1 MRHRYVLTTLAV
13 TAALLFSPVHATAD
27 LYSAEECP
35 GHIRSYEDTVG
46 TIVNPNTLLPGVI
59 DMALDHEGRLLLSN
73 TGYDSECDATL
84 LRFDI
89 DAQTVTELDWD
100 VVGHVPGSVAVDL
113 GDDIYIVNQQNW
125 KGDGDTLE
133 PPSGTWLGILRGGVG
148 PAEVAYEFAHT
159 VVTDIVVR
167 PTGPRAGNILA
178 LVDDDGHSVIEI
190 ERTEAD
196 SFVYY
201 GLVADS
207 GMMPLN
213 ATGIAIDPDGTIVI
227 LDYDYGLYYIDE
239 EYGYVWGFGSAYGP
253 GLTDIELDSDGV
265 IYLANTYFDWIER
278 FDPDGYS
285 LGDHFGGV
293 VSLGAVAATGYTPTP
308 VGEDVLVEPGE
319 NIEVT
324 YEEVTSSGFTTAVV
338 ESTTSRISP
347 EGNGLPDHAQ
357 LPGSRSTLFTYI
369 GLSTD
374 AIYEGLI
381 QVDVLEEGSRLFYAS
396 GTSDTFRDFTVVGS
410 IEDARG
416 TIPRFNELP
425 APGLKRADTGPTE
438 VVLVEDT
445 RELGAVSL
453 YKFWRLEL
461 AMAVPDNMPGGD
473 PCPWEFIEWLQK
485 YPESAREYYDAG
497 DHANALSELAIMNG
511 MIRSH
516 AGWCIPDS
524 SDDVLGNLV
533 AKILAH
539 SKTLM
544 YSIELESGEPF
555 TGLDESSSV
564 VSLMVTNPSKGECR
578 MTFSGPIG
586 AEVAAHIYSV
596 TGRLVATVYEGR
608 LPEGGE
614 TVVWNGIDDTGR
626 PVASGVYFARV
637 ESGGELLTSK
647 VVYIR

>member
-1 MRHRYVLTTLAV
+1 MDYFLTEEQQMMQEVARAIAV
-13 TAALLFSPVHATAD
+13 EKIKPVAAKYDESGEFPWPIVEEMHKAD
-27 LYSAEECP
+27 L
-35 GHIRSYEDTVG
+35 
-46 TIVNPNTLLPGVI
+46 
-59 DMALDHEGRLLLSN
+59 
-73 TGYDSECDATL
+73 
-84 LRFDI
+84 
-89 DAQTVTELDWD
+89 W
-100 VVGHVPGSVAVDL
+100 AV
-113 GDDIYIVNQQNW
+113 
-125 KGDGDTLE
+125 
-133 PPSGTWLGILRGGVG
+133 
-148 PAEVAYEFAHT
+148 
-159 VVTDIVVR
+159 
-167 PTGPRAGNILA
+167 
-178 LVDDDGHSVIEI
+178 
-190 ERTEAD
+190 
-196 SFVYY
+196 
-201 GLVADS
+201 
-207 GMMPLN
+207 
-213 ATGIAIDPDGTIVI
+213 
-227 LDYDYGLYYIDE
+227 YIDE

-253 GLTDIELDSDGV
+253 GLTDIEIDSDGV

-278 FDPDGYS
+278 FGPDGYS

-308 VGEDVLVEPGE
+308 EGEDVLVEPGE

-338 ESTTSRISP
+338 ESTISRISP

-357 LPGSRSTLFTYI
+357 LPGSRSTVFTYI

-374 AIYEGLI
+374 AVYEGLI

-416 TIPRFNELP
+416 TLPRFNELP
-425 APGLKRADTGPTE
+425 VPGLKRAETGPTE

-497 DHANALSELAIMNG
+497 DHSNALSELAIMNG
-511 MIRSH
+511 LIRSH
-516 AGWCIPDS
+516 AGWCIPES

-533 AKILAH
+533 GRLLAH

-544 YSIELESGEPF
+544 YSIELESGEAF
-555 TGLDESSSV
+555 TGLDESGSV
-564 VSLMVTNPSKGECR
+564 VSLTVTNPAKGECR
-578 MTFSGPIG
+578 MTFAGPIG
-586 AEVAAHIYSV
+586 TEVAARIYSV

-626 PVASGVYFARV
+626 PAASGVYFARV
-637 ESGGELLTSK
+637 ESGGEPLTSK